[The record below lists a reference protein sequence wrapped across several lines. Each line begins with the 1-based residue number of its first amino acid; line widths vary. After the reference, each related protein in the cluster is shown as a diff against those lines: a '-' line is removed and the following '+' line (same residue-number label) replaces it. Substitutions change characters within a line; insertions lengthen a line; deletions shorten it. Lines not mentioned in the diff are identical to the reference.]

1 MADNNCCIISCFC
14 NCRKEMTVEARAVV
28 VVAGL
33 LLLLLLLLLLTGAK
47 GLKLGGKDDD
57 DEVPLLEGK
66 RGSWFGSGSAAASS
80 TGIVMGLLGWFR
92 LVVAKG
98 SGTKAATPEGISH
111 RLTKRSVGAFMVVSS
126 GNRSQG
132 ASGTVPNPTTL
143 SLVDDTQA
151 KKVDIPS
158 ERVVSL
164 V

>member
-1 MADNNCCIISCFC
+1 
-14 NCRKEMTVEARAVV
+14 MTVEARAVV

-92 LVVAKG
+92 LVVANKG
-98 SGTKAATPEGISH
+98 SGTKAVTQTKGTSH
-111 RLTKRSVGAFMVVSS
+111 RLTKRSVDAFMLMSS
-126 GNRSQG
+126 GNS
-132 ASGTVPNPTTL
+132 S
-143 SLVDDTQA
+143 
-151 KKVDIPS
+151 
-158 ERVVSL
+158 
-164 V
+164 